1 MIYIMRNLNPTYIY
15 IYILD
20 NIDRRHREW
29 RRREWKDKTY
39 NTKHYKMAYIYIY
52 KQLFEFN

>member
-1 MIYIMRNLNPTYIY
+1 MRNLNPTYIY

-39 NTKHYKMAYIYIY
+39 NTKHYKMAHIYIYIY